1 MSASQYTVVT
11 MRLDSFKLV
20 TDTQHL
26 DDGHLHCKFDPVKGY
41 EPNDILA
48 KKSDYITIKPSEK
61 NTYQYPDDTD
71 PTTRDSSNL
80 GEAPVTI
87 GSEMSWATQNA
98 PRSMNEGHSM
108 KKNLCTW
115 VMKIRACEMMM
126 TWR

>member
-11 MRLDSFKLV
+11 VRLDSFKLM
-20 TDTQHL
+20 TGTQLL
-26 DDGHLHCKFDPVKGY
+26 DDGHLHYEFDPVKGY

-48 KKSDYITIKPSEK
+48 KKSDYTTIKPSEK
-61 NTYQYPDDTD
+61 DTYPYPDDTD

-98 PRSMNEGHSM
+98 PRSANEGHSM
-108 KKNLCTW
+108 KKNPCERVT
-115 VMKIRACEMMM
+115 KIRACEMMT